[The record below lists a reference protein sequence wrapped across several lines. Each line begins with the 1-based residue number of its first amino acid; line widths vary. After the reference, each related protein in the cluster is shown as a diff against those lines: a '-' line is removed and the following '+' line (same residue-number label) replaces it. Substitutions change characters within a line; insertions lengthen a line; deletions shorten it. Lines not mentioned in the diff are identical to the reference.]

1 MVLLAAG
8 TVDGVT
14 YTVPL
19 AVFDLVP
26 VLLSVLA
33 YGLLAG
39 EVRRRDARDSRDAR
53 AALGAVLGV
62 ALIAVGGLGK
72 AIWKIIVATSD
83 TDVVWLDDLLFPA
96 LAVGFL
102 LLWGALAGRVGRGA
116 TAAGLVAVV
125 AAVLVLTVGNDLAE
139 ILLLTA
145 MVVGSVGVTVHLIRR
160 AGRARDHAAALL
172 LGLSLVVTFVL
183 AGLARVEQ
191 TAAMQW
197 IEEGSNAL
205 AQMLLLVAVVRL
217 VRGSGAHG
225 HGTAAA
231 PLTSAATTV

>member
-26 VLLSVLA
+26 VVLSIVA

-39 EVRRRDARDSRDAR
+39 EVRRRDARDARDVR
-53 AALGAVLGV
+53 AAVLAVAGV
-62 ALIAVGGLGK
+62 ALIAVGGFGK
-72 AIWKIIVATSD
+72 AVWKVIVATTD

-96 LAVGFL
+96 LAIGFL
-102 LLWGALAGRVGRGA
+102 LLWGALAGRVNRGA
-116 TAAGLVAVV
+116 MAAGLVAV
-125 AAVLVLTVGNDLAE
+125 AAAALALTVGNDPAE

-160 AGRARDHAAALL
+160 AGRARDRTAALL
-172 LGLSLVVTFVL
+172 LASSLVVTFVL

-217 VRGSGAHG
+217 VRSTAAPGDGA
-225 HGTAAA
+225 AAA
-231 PLTSAATTV
+231 PLTATATRR